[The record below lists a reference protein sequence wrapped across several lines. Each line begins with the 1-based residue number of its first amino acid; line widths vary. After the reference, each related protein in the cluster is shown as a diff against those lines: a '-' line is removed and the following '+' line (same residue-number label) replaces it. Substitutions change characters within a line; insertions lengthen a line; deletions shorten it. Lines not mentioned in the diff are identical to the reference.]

1 MTSQMNEE
9 SKRGCLLCERREFL
23 KQMGL
28 LMGGLAVPTG
38 VMARFGDHSGHGI
51 AKDKTGAVK
60 VRLVFSIWDDI
71 QVRKTWPNVGYDF
84 RNVLT
89 YITDRLNE
97 GVEGVQ
103 FIPGKAYDAA
113 TVDAILAE
121 DAKAGDIAGYMVIQ
135 MNSWPDSAKNIA
147 NKTDKPLL
155 FCSYNYSGIGGWCT
169 VNSSIL
175 RSKRKGYAFI
185 SSLSFED
192 TVGAARAFAALKDG
206 TPEDFVKAATDYR
219 LAHTPAPSQFKLK
232 AGHTKCLTPD
242 ETLGKIK
249 GFKILSVERDRPD
262 LFEKIRKDF
271 GIEVEAVPFEILNS
285 YARNADG
292 KLAEKLARKWKNK
305 AQYVEAVTDET
316 LLGCAKLFYGMK
328 NILADKKAQA
338 ITVNCLGGCYTG
350 KLDSYP
356 CLGFMQLQD
365 EGLFGVCEDDLES
378 TVTMMVFNAMTKGL
392 MGYVSDPAIDS
403 SHRAIVY
410 AHCVSTRRFFGPK
423 GKEYPYEILTHSEDR
438 MGASVRAIAPAAYP
452 VTTVKFNIYTGK
464 MAVHTGVVTG
474 NDPDDRACRTKIVA
488 EVIGDYEKIYRQWDA
503 FKWHRVTFLG
513 DFAEEAEAFAKHIG
527 YTVVKES

>member
-1 MTSQMNEE
+1 MNEE
-9 SKRGCLLCERREFL
+9 SKKGCFLCERREFI

-28 LMGGLAVPTG
+28 LMGGLAVPAG
-38 VMARFGDHSGHGI
+38 VMARIGEHSMHG
-51 AKDKTGAVK
+51 ATKDKAGAVK
-60 VRLVFSIWDDI
+60 VRLVFSIWDDV

-84 RNVLT
+84 RNLLT
-89 YITDRLNE
+89 YIADRLNN

-103 FIPGKAYDAA
+103 FIPGKAFDEK
-113 TVDAILAE
+113 TMDAILAE

-135 MNSWPDSAKNIA
+135 MNSWPESAAFIA
-147 NKTDKPLL
+147 KKTDKPLL
-155 FCSYNYSGIGGWCT
+155 FCSYNYSGIGGWCVT
-169 VNSSIL
+169 NSAIL
-175 RSKRKGYAFI
+175 RSKRKGYAFM
-185 SSLSFED
+185 SSLNFED
-192 TVGAARAFAALKDG
+192 TIGAAGAFAKLKNG
-206 TPEDFVKAATDYR
+206 TAEDFVKAATDYR
-219 LAHTPAPSQFKLK
+219 LSHTPAPSEIKLK
-232 AGHTKCLTPD
+232 SGHRQCLAPD
-242 ETLGKIK
+242 ATLSKIK
-249 GFKILSVERDRPD
+249 GMKILSVEREETA
-262 LFEKIRKDF
+262 LFEKIKKDF
-271 GIEVEAVPFEILNS
+271 GIEVEAVPFEELNG
-285 YARNADG
+285 YARKAD
-292 KLAEKLARKWKNK
+292 EKLAAKLAKNWKKK

-328 NILADKKAQA
+328 DILADRNAQA

-365 EGLFGVCEDDLES
+365 QGLFGVCEDDLQS
-378 TVTMMVFNAMTKGL
+378 TVTMMVFSEMSKGL

-438 MGASVRAIAPAAYP
+438 MGASVRTIAPAGYP
-452 VTTVKFNIYTGK
+452 VTTLKFDIRNGK

-488 EVIGDYEKIYRQWDA
+488 EVKGDYEKIYDHWDT
-503 FKWHRVTFLG
+503 FRWHRVTFLG
-513 DFAEEAEAFAKHIG
+513 DFAEEAEAFARHIG
-527 YTVVKES
+527 YEVVKES